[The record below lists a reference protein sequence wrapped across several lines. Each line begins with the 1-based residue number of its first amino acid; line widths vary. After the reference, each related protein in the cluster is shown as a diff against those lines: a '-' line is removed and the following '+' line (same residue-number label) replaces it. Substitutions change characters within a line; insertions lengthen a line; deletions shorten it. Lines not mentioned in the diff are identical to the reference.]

1 MRCAVMLIYGFKLVV
16 IPFYEEHIPTQ
27 ASTTSQNGISTDIK
41 HSSIKSEPIPHP
53 DTIKTEKFYTLQ
65 AKQTSTSL
73 SSYTID
79 LRKLD
84 NWLEMRII
92 DIEFLYGYYEPTLFI
107 LCESNMTWV
116 GRYAVKKDTCN
127 SVALSLNLNQKTHPI
142 IWPVDKLPSD
152 VIKCLAVPPPIGGIL
167 LFGVN
172 SLIYINQ
179 SVPSYGVSLNSI
191 AKATSSYPFKSME
204 NTRITLD
211 SSQSVFIASDR
222 MVLSLKGGEIYIVTL
237 ITDSESLRN
246 VKSFSIEK
254 GPGSVIAS
262 CLVKCNEGYIFIGS
276 RLGNSVLLKYTA
288 KTNNNALNDR
298 LG

>member
-16 IPFYEEHIPTQ
+16 IPFYEEYSTLNTQ
-27 ASTTSQNGISTDIK
+27 EKSNDIK
-41 HSSIKSEPIPHP
+41 LDSASSNNTSSDPAQSAG
-53 DTIKTEKFYTLQ
+53 TKTFQTTH
-65 AKQTSTSL
+65 TSTSL

-84 NWLEMRII
+84 NWLEVRII

-127 SVALSLNLNQKTHPI
+127 SVALSLNLNQKTHPV
-142 IWPVDKLPSD
+142 IWPVEKLPSD
-152 VIKCLAVPPPIGGIL
+152 CIKCLAVPSPIGGIL

-191 AKATSSYPFKSME
+191 AKISSNYPFKNME
-204 NTRITLD
+204 STKITLD
-211 SSQSVFIASDR
+211 SCQAVFVASDR
-222 MVLSLKGGEIYIVTL
+222 LLLSLKGGEIYIVTL
-237 ITDSESLRN
+237 LTDTESLRT
-246 VKSFSIEK
+246 VRSFSIEK
-254 GPGSVIAS
+254 GPGSVIS
-262 CLVKCNEGYIFIGS
+262 SSVTKCSENYIFIGS
-276 RLGNSVLLKYTA
+276 RLGNSVLLKYSV
-288 KTNNNALNDR
+288 KIVSQPG
-298 LG
+298 LGNYAF